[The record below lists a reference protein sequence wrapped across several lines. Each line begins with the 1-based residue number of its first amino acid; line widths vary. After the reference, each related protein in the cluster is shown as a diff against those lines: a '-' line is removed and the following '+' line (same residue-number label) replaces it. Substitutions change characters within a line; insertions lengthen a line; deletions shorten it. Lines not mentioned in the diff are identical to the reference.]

1 MQQGNR
7 IDFLALN
14 RLKITV
20 LGASAKKIYKYP
32 LAILKHADY
41 NMNISG
47 IENQR
52 KIKNSFK
59 IKNRGR
65 SPEKG

>member
-1 MQQGNR
+1 MLENISFVCGGR
-7 IDFLALN
+7 AIREPN
-14 RLKITV
+14 RLFSAKWTEITA

-47 IENQR
+47 IENH
-52 KIKNSFK
+52 IK
-59 IKNRGR
+59 
-65 SPEKG
+65 EK

>member
-14 RLKITV
+14 GLEITV
-20 LGASAKKIYKYP
+20 LGASAKKINKFP

-47 IENQR
+47 IENH
-52 KIKNSFK
+52 IK
-59 IKNRGR
+59 
-65 SPEKG
+65 EK

>member
-1 MQQGNR
+1 MAGVQQGSR

-20 LGASAKKIYKYP
+20 FGASAKKIHKLS

-47 IENQR
+47 IENHR
-52 KIKNSFK
+52 K
-59 IKNRGR
+59 
-65 SPEKG
+65 EK

>member
-1 MQQGNR
+1 MQQGSR

-14 RLKITV
+14 GLKITA
-20 LGASAKKIYKYP
+20 LGASAKKIHKLS

-47 IENQR
+47 IENH
-52 KIKNSFK
+52 IK
-59 IKNRGR
+59 
-65 SPEKG
+65 EK

>member
-1 MQQGNR
+1 VQQGNR

-14 RLKITV
+14 GLKITA

-47 IENQR
+47 IENH
-52 KIKNSFK
+52 IK
-59 IKNRGR
+59 
-65 SPEKG
+65 EK

>member
-1 MQQGNR
+1 LCAAGVQQGNR

-14 RLKITV
+14 GLKITV
-20 LGASAKKIYKYP
+20 LGASAKKIHKFP

-47 IENQR
+47 IENH
-52 KIKNSFK
+52 IK
-59 IKNRGR
+59 
-65 SPEKG
+65 EK

>member
-14 RLKITV
+14 GLKITA
-20 LGASAKKIYKYP
+20 LGASAKKIYKFP

-47 IENQR
+47 IENY
-52 KIKNSFK
+52 IK
-59 IKNRGR
+59 
-65 SPEKG
+65 EK